1 MLSKKTSTSPT
12 NHEIPYAVVQLQESD
27 EILHPSASLSRLLA
41 SIDNPIHLIRLISHR
56 PSIVHVLTRL
66 EDNVNNLQRNAEL
79 KAHKNRGRVST
90 KELRLT
96 WLTNDQDFEHKMS
109 LARKELEKGDLWQQ
123 SQGECYLWI

>member
-1 MLSKKTSTSPT
+1 M
-12 NHEIPYAVVQLQESD
+12 
-27 EILHPSASLSRLLA
+27 
-41 SIDNPIHLIRLISHR
+41 
-56 PSIVHVLTRL
+56 LTRL

-109 LARKELEKGDLWQQ
+109 LARKELEKGDL
-123 SQGECYLWI
+123 